1 MLKINLYVNL
11 VKDIIKI
18 IVPYYMNENEKST
31 EVQTLMTSIS
41 LQTAN
46 TEDTVET
53 ISNKMKDNQVGSVVI
68 VNENKQ
74 PIGIVT
80 ERDIIRR
87 IIADGKDPKT
97 TKVNDIKTTSLITI
111 DPETNLYNA
120 ALTMIKYRIRR
131 LPVVKDNT
139 LYGII
144 TSDDLVSYLFEKNKK
159 DPIIAAIGR
168 FKNLEE

>member
-1 MLKINLYVNL
+1 
-11 VKDIIKI
+11 
-18 IVPYYMNENEKST
+18 MNEDEKST
-31 EVQTLMTSIS
+31 QVQTLMTSIS

-53 ISNKMKDNQVGSVVI
+53 ICNKMKDNQVGSVVI

-87 IIADGKDPKT
+87 IIADGKDPKI

-120 ALTMIKYRIRR
+120 ALTMIKYGIRR
-131 LPVVKDNT
+131 LPVVKENT

>member
-1 MLKINLYVNL
+1 
-11 VKDIIKI
+11 
-18 IVPYYMNENEKST
+18 MNEDEKST
-31 EVQTLMTSIS
+31 QVQTLMTCVP
-41 LQTAN
+41 LQTDN

-53 ISNKMKDNQVGSVVI
+53 ICNKMKDNQVGSVVI
-68 VNENKQ
+68 VNESKQ

-87 IIADGKDPKT
+87 IIADGKDPTT
-97 TKVNDIKTTSLITI
+97 TKVNDIKITSLITI
-111 DPETNLYNA
+111 DPETDLYNA

-131 LPVVKDNT
+131 LPVVKDNA

-159 DPIIAAIGR
+159 DPMIAAIGR
-168 FKNLEE
+168 FKDLEE